1 VEKLPLCTALPLL
14 VCLHL
19 PAQELS
25 LQDPKGATLEQ
36 RLQNLE
42 ARLQERDTELDEL
55 RAALNVEPSGQK
67 AWYEKLR
74 FRGYGQFRYTSLFDD
89 DNSPDLYVPADKSAS
104 EAETFVLRR
113 GRVVLQGDVSKR
125 VAIYVQMDFAA
136 GTGAPDYSL
145 QMRDYY
151 ADIAFD
157 DRGEFRIRPGVSKVP
172 FGWVNMQSSSN
183 RAPFERPDGINSA
196 VEGERDFGAFFY
208 WAPREI
214 RDRFRELTATGLK
227 GSGDYGVFGFGPYS
241 GQGLNRS
248 DKNGELHWVMR
259 LNYPFK
265 LDSGQFVE
273 LGVMG
278 YHGRFVPKTSAIDL
292 TNSGT
297 SADPLYSNPD
307 GVRDERVGVT
317 AVWYPQ
323 PIGLE
328 AEWNWGRG
336 PTLSD
341 DGSSITSESLHGGY
355 IQAAYR
361 HFEDGKTFYPFVRWN
376 YFDGGRKFGT
386 NAPQAH
392 VNEVDV
398 GFEFS
403 PERAVEVTL
412 AFSHTFRRT
421 NTRTAPYDDV
431 QDEQRLGIQVQMNF

>member
-1 VEKLPLCTALPLL
+1 MKHLSLCTSLPLL
-14 VCLHL
+14 VCLQL
-19 PAQELS
+19 PAQES
-25 LQDPKGATLEQ
+25 SPQDPQGLSLEQ
-36 RLQNLE
+36 RLQRLE
-42 ARLQERDTELDEL
+42 SRLEERDSELEEL
-55 RAALNVEPSGQK
+55 RAALQANSAGQNR
-67 AWYEKLR
+67 WYDKLR
-74 FRGYGQFRYTSLFDD
+74 FRGYGQFRYTSLFND
-89 DNSPDLYVPADKSAS
+89 DNEPDLFVPADKSAS

-113 GRVVLQGDVSKR
+113 GRVILFGDVSER
-125 VAIYVQMDFAA
+125 VYIYVQSDFAA
-136 GTGAPDYSL
+136 STGAPDYSV

-157 DRGEFRIRPGVSKVP
+157 DKKEFRIRPGVSKVP

-183 RAPFERPDGINSA
+183 RAPLERPDGINSA
-196 VEGERDFGAFFY
+196 AEGERDFGAFFY
-208 WAPREI
+208 WAPREA
-214 RDRFRELTATGLK
+214 RDRYRELTSTGLK

-265 LDSGQFVE
+265 LDSGQFFE

-278 YHGRFVPKTSAIDL
+278 YHGRYVPKTSEVEIGGQDV
-292 TNSGT
+292 TPT
-297 SADPLYSNPD
+297 YDNPD
-307 GVRDERVGVT
+307 GVRDERIGVT

-341 DGSSITSESLHGGY
+341 DGTSITSESLQGGY
-355 IQAAYR
+355 IQANYR
-361 HFEDGKTFYPFVRWN
+361 YNEGNLTVFPFVRWN
-376 YFDGGRKFGT
+376 YYDGGRKFGT

-392 VNEVDV
+392 VNELDF
-398 GFEFS
+398 GFEYS
-403 PERAVEVTL
+403 PERAVEFTL
-412 AFSHTFRRT
+412 FFSHTFRRT
-421 NTRTAPYDDV
+421 NTRVAPYDDV